1 MKFIIIK
8 TDNGVAVKM
17 TTDLTPG
24 VLDLVSKE
32 QKELKD
38 GNNKV
43 VFKVDKGDFS
53 VSEYGV
59 NVPGK
64 SALKVVSKEE
74 AEDIEKLKMKL
85 AKAQVYGS
93 EVEAKVLAEYNRMK
107 ESAKTIKVE

>member
-1 MKFIIIK
+1 MEFTIIK

-17 TTDLTPG
+17 TTDLTPE
-24 VLDLVSKE
+24 VLELVSKE
-32 QKELKD
+32 NKEIKD
-38 GNNKV
+38 SNGKV
-43 VFKVDKGDFS
+43 TFRVEKGDFS

-64 SALKVVSKEE
+64 SALKVVNEEE
-74 AEDIEKLKMKL
+74 AKDIERLKMKL